1 MGVSKSKKIKKRRV
15 WYAGRWGG
23 DLSKQVVKFSAGF
36 HIYFGYGKLIGK
48 VANRYHMTTGHCNHS
63 K

>member
-1 MGVSKSKKIKKRRV
+1 MQEG
-15 WYAGRWGG
+15 WGG

-36 HIYFGYGKLIGK
+36 HIYFGCGKLIGK
-48 VANRYHMTTGHCNHS
+48 VANGYHMTTGHCNHS